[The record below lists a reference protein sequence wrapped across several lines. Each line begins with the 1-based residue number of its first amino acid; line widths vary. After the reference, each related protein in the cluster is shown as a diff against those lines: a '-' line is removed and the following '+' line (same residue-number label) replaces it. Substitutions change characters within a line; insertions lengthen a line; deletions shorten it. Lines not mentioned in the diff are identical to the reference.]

1 MPGLFDVGKTA
12 LQSYRQS
19 LAVTGQNIAN
29 INTEGY
35 KRRDANLEEISG
47 AQGGITSVASQ
58 AGLGVRVEE
67 IRRAFDSYVVDRT
80 RSANANFESNDA
92 LLNKLSELE
101 DILLPQDSNLGIFLG
116 RFFNSLQEIATAPG
130 DNAPR
135 IVAIETGHALADSF
149 RQTSTVAN
157 DLKVGTLNQTNQDI
171 NSINVLTGE
180 LVRINASLM
189 SSGSSGNASNSM
201 LDARDRIIDEI
212 SKFVEVTTDL
222 DTRGA
227 ATLRIGN
234 SGNGP
239 ILVSNDTSSRVS
251 VTETFDGLQYSLT
264 VGGKD
269 TPTSQINSGALKG
282 YSDAFTL
289 IKKTIADVDE
299 MAFVFAQQ
307 VNEQHR
313 QGLDLNNNRGR
324 DLFGSTGF
332 SVTQNPTNISDI
344 SAELVI
350 TDITKVSGKRV
361 SVNYDES
368 SKTWVAYDEARTR
381 LASGRSTIIMPGYEI
396 KIAGNALNGEEFY
409 IAPAE
414 GFSRNLKFTI
424 SKPENIAAAS
434 TKIIYADTSN
444 KSSADISAIKI
455 STSSSLNIPEIGKV
469 LTNSLSAISASA
481 FYNTGAIA
489 HIPANTTA
497 IELASLKQQPQIKF
511 SLTDTQLANSSSLS
525 FSRATPASQAYQFNI
540 AYGDVFQG
548 EIGTWPGAESIAKY
562 LNQGTLTTPAD
573 KDGISVATTMSAA
586 GNLTIGGVLT
596 SSGTATFVDPRRI
609 SITSVGN
616 DVARSFTITGTDA
629 NGVSQSEIVLGQ
641 NAGTALSTKS
651 FKTVTSVSVDAATAA
666 NVSTGVSGL
675 RLSDIG
681 IHASGKQGNLSLA
694 LSEGTLA
701 STTPQIMSNGV
712 AITGSI
718 QNSSDAS
725 KLQIFTREG
734 RHISGSPLTDEE
746 VNALMTSANG
756 FSKNAEYRPDYLNGY
771 GDVGYRGIEIDRT
784 NSTADSVLSIGGD
797 GNSPRAF
804 SAPTI
809 LPDSPTE
816 PWALTV
822 GGTKIINITAGSS
835 AGHAAKIINEQS
847 SKFGVMAT
855 ASSRVELKNG
865 GDSGTVAF
873 KLGSD
878 NTDFIKIEA
887 RVSATS
893 MNSLAEKINLFT
905 TNTGVT
911 ASVSSDQTRLLLEN
925 KNGTD
930 INITDFD
937 FDGNTGETITATVVD
952 KFSKVV
958 SPAINLGGLQ
968 DELKFTLTDGQVG
981 KAQNLSF
988 AIGATNYFFDVSHL
1002 STMGVAGE
1010 WTDISDIAKHLN
1022 RGNMV
1027 SGATKLSDL
1036 GIYAEGSYG
1045 DLSLRMN
1052 ENTFS
1057 SLPADTPILTATG
1070 ETNLEGTIAG
1080 SSRIGAAKF
1089 SGHLELISPDNFTV
1103 SIDNKVVS
1111 SAIDERQN
1119 SLITQIP
1126 NKAGDTSTINFNVFE
1141 GIDSNGMDKDGLLA
1155 NAAESS
1161 YTVTLP
1167 SSGTGPTFSA
1177 TVEASN
1183 INPVTSAIV
1192 AKEITQKLRGLAPIP
1207 SLAGAVALA
1216 TLPDHK
1222 DSVVISFDKK
1232 NYTLTVN
1239 YDDPAVKSN
1248 PEITISG
1255 GESGRITAYFD
1266 SNKKLQLSA
1275 AAGSLSAAQFSIL
1288 GNSVVAGNESA
1299 SKRFGLTDDSATA
1312 VRSLTGRAF
1321 APSANA
1327 ETNTFKLNGA
1337 NVTITITPNGSGTY
1351 TLSSSSGTVTPVF
1364 ADTGTN
1370 TTTATSPKIILKT
1383 SATSGL
1389 ITDLGTDAGSASNFG
1404 IQIGNYSLTNQTD
1417 TLTIKSTNDTALS
1430 IATSASSLADQRVK
1444 MTNLPPEDLIVLLS
1458 GSGANR
1464 ITANY
1469 DIAPNNGLE
1478 IEENITIKVI
1488 DDTGIN
1494 VEILDAQTG
1503 HSIATRSLDANLTTE
1518 AEGYFIQL
1526 TDKGSKNDTFQI
1538 AANKDGTGDARNLD
1552 AILKLQ
1558 SGDSRTGS
1566 SGNFQE
1572 IFSGIVATIGSGVQ
1586 ASKLRTE
1593 SAEALKDSAEGFESQ
1608 FSGVNLDEEAANLI
1622 EQQQAY
1628 QASARIL
1635 STARELFDTLLES
1648 V

>member
-29 INTEGY
+29 LNTEGY

-47 AQGGITSVASQ
+47 SQGGITSVASQ

-130 DNAPR
+130 DSAPR
-135 IVAIETGHALADSF
+135 IVAIETGHALAESF
-149 RQTSTVAN
+149 QQTSNVAN
-157 DLKVGTLNQTNQDI
+157 DLKVGTLKQTNQDI
-171 NSINVLTGE
+171 VSLNVLTGE

-189 SSGSSGNASNSM
+189 SSGSTGNASNSM
-201 LDARDRIIDEI
+201 LDSRDRIIDEI

-239 ILVSNDTSSRVS
+239 LLVSNDTSSNISVS
-251 VTETFDGLQYSLT
+251 ETFDGLQYSLT

-269 TPTSQINSGALKG
+269 APTSQINSGALKG

-313 QGLDLNNNRGR
+313 QGLDLNNERGR

-332 SVTQNPTNISDI
+332 SVTQNLTNISDI
-344 SAELVI
+344 SAEVVI
-350 TDITKVSGKRV
+350 TDLSKVSGKRV
-361 SVNYDES
+361 SVNYEES
-368 SKTWVAYDEARTR
+368 SKTWIAYDEARTK
-381 LASGRSTIIMPGYEI
+381 LGSGRSTIIMPGYEI

-409 IAPAE
+409 IAPSE
-414 GFSRNLKFTI
+414 GFSRNLKFIVTR
-424 SKPENIAAAS
+424 PDNIAAAS
-434 TKIIYADTSN
+434 TKIVFADTNN
-444 KSSADISAIKI
+444 KSSADISAIKTD
-455 STSSSLNIPEIGKV
+455 TSSSLNIPEIGKV
-469 LTNSLSAISASA
+469 LTNSFSSISASE

-489 HIPANTTA
+489 HIPANATA

-511 SLTDTQLANSSSLS
+511 SLTDTQLATASTLS

-548 EIGTWPGAESIAKY
+548 ETGTWPGAESIAKY
-562 LNQGTLTTPAD
+562 LNQGTLTTPPD
-573 KDGISVATTMSAA
+573 NDGISVATTLSGA

-596 SSGTATFVDPRRI
+596 AAGAATFNDPRRI
-609 SITSVGN
+609 SVTSAGN
-616 DVARSFTITGTDA
+616 DVGRSFTITGTDA
-629 NGVSQSEIVLGQ
+629 NGATQSETVSGQ
-641 NAGTALSTKS
+641 NSATVLSTKS
-651 FKTVTSVSVDAATAA
+651 FKTVTSVSVDGATAA

-675 RLSDIG
+675 RLADIG
-681 IHASGKQGNLSLA
+681 IHASGNKGNLSLA
-694 LSEGTLA
+694 LSTGTLA
-701 STTPQIMSNGV
+701 STTPQIMSSGV
-712 AITGSI
+712 PITGSI
-718 QNSSDAS
+718 LNGSSAS
-725 KLQIFTREG
+725 KLQVFTREG
-734 RHISGSPLTDEE
+734 RHISGSPLTDNE
-746 VNALMTSANG
+746 VNTLMTSANG
-756 FSKNAEYRPDYLNGY
+756 FSKNAEYRADYLNGY
-771 GDVGYRGIEIDRT
+771 GDAGYRGIEIERT
-784 NSTADSVLSIGGD
+784 NSTADSVISIGGD

-804 SAPTI
+804 SSPT
-809 LPDSPTE
+809 LLADSPTE

-822 GGTKIINITAGSS
+822 GGTKVINVTAGSS

-855 ASSRVELKNG
+855 ATSRVELKNS
-865 GDSGTVAF
+865 GDSGTVTF

-911 ASVSSDQTRLLLEN
+911 ATVSSDQGRLILVN
-925 KNGTD
+925 KSGTD

-937 FDGNTGETITATVVD
+937 FDGNAGQTITATVVD
-952 KFSKVV
+952 KFSKAV
-958 SPAINLGGLQ
+958 SPSVNLGGLQ
-968 DELKFTLTDGQVG
+968 DELKFTLSDGQVG
-981 KAQNLSF
+981 KAQTLSF
-988 AIGATNYFFDVSHL
+988 TIGTTRHSFDVSYL

-1027 SGATKLSDL
+1027 AGTTKLSDL

-1045 DLSLRMN
+1045 DISLRMN
-1052 ENTFS
+1052 ESTFS
-1057 SLPADTPILTATG
+1057 AIVADKPVVTATG
-1070 ETNLEGTIAG
+1070 ETNLDGTISG

-1089 SGHLELISPDNFTV
+1089 AGHLELISPESFTV
-1103 SIDNKVVS
+1103 SIDNQVVS
-1111 SAIDERQN
+1111 SGVDERQN
-1119 SLITQIP
+1119 SLITQTP
-1126 NKAGDTSTINFNVFE
+1126 NKAGDTSSIFFNVFE
-1141 GIDSNGMDKDGLLA
+1141 GIDSNGVDKDGLLA
-1155 NAAESS
+1155 NAADAS

-1167 SSGTGPTFSA
+1167 SSGTGPAFSA
-1177 TVEASN
+1177 TVDSSE
-1183 INPVTSAIV
+1183 INPVTPAVV
-1192 AKEITQKLRGLAPIP
+1192 AKEITQRLRGLAPIP
-1207 SLAGAVALA
+1207 SLSGAVALT
-1216 TLPDHK
+1216 TLPNDN
-1222 DSVVISFDKK
+1222 DSVLIAFDKK
-1232 NYTLTVN
+1232 NYTLTVG
-1239 YDDPAVKSN
+1239 YEDPATKTN

-1255 GESGRITAYFD
+1255 GEPGRITAYFD
-1266 SNKKLQLSA
+1266 ANKKLQISA
-1275 AAGSLSAAQFSIL
+1275 ADGTLSAAQFGIL
-1288 GNSVVAGNESA
+1288 GNSVAAGNESA
-1299 SKRFGLTDDSATA
+1299 SKRFGLTDDTHVA
-1312 VRSLTGRAF
+1312 VRSLTGRVF
-1321 APSANA
+1321 TPSVNA
-1327 ETNTFKLNGA
+1327 ETNVFNLGGTA
-1337 NVTITITPNGSGTY
+1337 VTITITPGAGGTH

-1364 ADTGTN
+1364 SDTGTS
-1370 TTTATSPKIILKT
+1370 TTSATSPKIILKT
-1383 SATSGL
+1383 FANSGL
-1389 ITDLGTDAGSASNFG
+1389 VTNLGTGTSSASNFG
-1404 IQIGNYSLTNQTD
+1404 IQAGNYSLVNANE
-1417 TLTIKSTNDTALS
+1417 TLVISSTNDTALS
-1430 IATSASSLADQRVK
+1430 VTTSASSLADQRIK
-1444 MTNLPPEDLIVLLS
+1444 MTNLPAEDLIVLLS

-1469 DIAPNNGLE
+1469 DISPNTGLE
-1478 IEENITIKVI
+1478 IEEDLIIKVI

-1494 VEILDAQTG
+1494 VEILDSKTG

-1538 AANKDGTGDARNLD
+1538 ASNKDGTGDARNLD

-1558 SGDSRTGS
+1558 SGDSTNGS
-1566 SGNFQE
+1566 IGNFQE
-1572 IFSGIVATIGSGVQ
+1572 IFSGIVATVGSGVQ

-1593 SAEALKDSAEGFESQ
+1593 SAEELKNSAEGFESQ